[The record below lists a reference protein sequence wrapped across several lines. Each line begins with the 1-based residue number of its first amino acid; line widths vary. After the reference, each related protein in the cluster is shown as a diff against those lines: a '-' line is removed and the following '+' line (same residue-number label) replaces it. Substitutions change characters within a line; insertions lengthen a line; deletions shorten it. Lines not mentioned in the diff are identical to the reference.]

1 MAHLFPDTKASLDAE
16 LLTALTPLQK
26 QHQAK
31 KKRTYYVSSL
41 KPAGIFD
48 AHSSLQLPVCSFGAS
63 GKLNSLTSGSESKV
77 LSEGAK
83 SGKLAMITRKH
94 LLALRLLVGE
104 QKEVVQISLGL
115 LGFAER

>member
-1 MAHLFPDTKASLDAE
+1 M
-16 LLTALTPLQK
+16 
-26 QHQAK
+26 
-31 KKRTYYVSSL
+31 
-41 KPAGIFD
+41 GIFD

-83 SGKLAMITRKH
+83 SRKLAMITRKH